1 MEQWDY
7 AWHGRYFI
15 SIITH
20 GREHYF
26 GDVID
31 GKMILSDIGK
41 IAQTE
46 WLKTPEIRPDM
57 NLVLDEF
64 IVMPNHFHGIIQIGK
79 NNYNQFDNG
88 DIVADNGCNDAMHG
102 VSTAETG
109 TTTESLQIKNQFA
122 PQRKNLASII
132 RGFKSAVTTVA
143 RKKNIDFGWQPNS
156 MTKSSG
162 TRNHYMLSEDT

>member
-1 MEQWDY
+1 
-7 AWHGRYFI
+7 
-15 SIITH
+15 
-20 GREHYF
+20 
-26 GDVID
+26 
-31 GKMILSDIGK
+31 
-41 IAQTE
+41 
-46 WLKTPEIRPDM
+46 
-57 NLVLDEF
+57 
-64 IVMPNHFHGIIQIGK
+64 
-79 NNYNQFDNG
+79 
-88 DIVADNGCNDAMHG
+88 MHG

-162 TRNHYMLSEDT
+162 TRNHYMLSENT